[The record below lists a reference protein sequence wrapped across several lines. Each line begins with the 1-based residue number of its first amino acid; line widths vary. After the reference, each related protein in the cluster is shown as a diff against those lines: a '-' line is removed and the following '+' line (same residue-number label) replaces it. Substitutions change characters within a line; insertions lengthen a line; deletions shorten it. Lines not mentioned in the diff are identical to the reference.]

1 LIVTMASR
9 TTALFIRRACVLSR
23 NIHLAPSS
31 QSTKVIA
38 LRNGLPQT
46 LISSF
51 HTTGP
56 AGNFDYEN
64 DSDETLESLCEKFEA
79 ILDSRAD
86 EQSDVTLASGVLTLS
101 LEGHG
106 TYVINKQS
114 PNRQIWLSSP
124 ISGPSRFDYNQET
137 NTWVY
142 KHTGSSLHTLLEEEI
157 GGTILKEDLGLR
169 DCHLGGGDI

>member
-1 LIVTMASR
+1 ML
-9 TTALFIRRACVLSR
+9 
-23 NIHLAPSS
+23 
-31 QSTKVIA
+31 
-38 LRNGLPQT
+38 
-46 LISSF
+46 
-51 HTTGP
+51 
-56 AGNFDYEN
+56 Y
-64 DSDETLESLCEKFEA
+64 
-79 ILDSRAD
+79 SRAD

-142 KHTGSSLHTLLEEEI
+142 KHTGRSLHALLEEEI